1 MRTRR
6 LGVGVVGLGVGAA
19 HIIRHLH
26 AAPYID
32 LCAGADIDP
41 QARERF
47 RAVFPEAKIHDSLDQ
62 LAADP
67 DVEAVWVA
75 TPSRLHAQNAIVLA
89 NHGKHVAVQKP
100 LALTL
105 DQAAAMIDAAD
116 RNNVILLAGNSQS
129 FATPVRM
136 MCQLVRSAELGRLCA
151 INLFAYHDWL
161 LKARKPEDLDVAE
174 GGGVVYRAAPHQ
186 IDTIRLIGGGLL
198 KTVRG
203 THAQWMSEPAAP
215 GYSAAYTEF
224 TDGTPAVFIQN
235 AYGYFVTEEM
245 MPWLPGA
252 EQFAWASQRVTQ
264 RGALRR
270 ALRDGSRAEAAEYQ
284 ARSVGGAMDS
294 AGPPPRASRE
304 WATDLGVVLVS
315 CERGDIHQSARGLY
329 VYSDDGI
336 REISLPS
343 GSAWEAE
350 IREMYDAIVHRGKAF
365 HSGRW
370 GMATLEVALGVM
382 ESARTHRQVE
392 LRHQVEL
399 DQDYDA
405 AYSVHP
411 TGETQ
416 VV

>member
-1 MRTRR
+1 MGERR

-19 HIIRHLH
+19 HILRHLQ
-26 AAPYID
+26 AAPYTE

-47 RAVFPEAKIHDSLDQ
+47 RAVFPEAKVYATLDQ

-75 TPSRLHAQNAIVLA
+75 TPSRLHAQHTIALA
-89 NHGKHVAVQKP
+89 NSGKHVAVQKP
-100 LALTL
+100 MALSL
-105 DQAAAMIDAAD
+105 DEAAAMIDAAD

-136 MCQLVRSAELGRLCA
+136 MRQLVRSGQLGSLCA
-151 INLFAYHDWL
+151 INVFSYHDWL

-203 THAQWMSEPAAP
+203 THAKWMAERAAP
-215 GYSAAYTEF
+215 GYSAAYAEF
-224 TDGTPAVFIQN
+224 TDGTPAVLIQN

-245 MPWLPGA
+245 MPWVPSG
-252 EQFAWASQRVTQ
+252 EQFAWASQRVAQ
-264 RGALRR
+264 RGAIRR
-270 ALRDGSRAEAAEYQ
+270 MLRDGTRDEAAEYQ
-284 ARSVGGAMDS
+284 ARSVGGSMDS
-294 AGPPPRASRE
+294 GAPAPGRSRE
-304 WATDLGVVLVS
+304 WATDLGIVVVS
-315 CERGDIHQSARGLY
+315 CERGDIRQSPRGLY
-329 VYSDDGI
+329 VYTDDGI

-350 IREMYDAIVHRGKAF
+350 IREMYEAIVTRGKAF

-370 GMATLEVALGVM
+370 GMATLEVALGIV
-382 ESARTHRQVE
+382 ESARTHRQVT
-392 LRHQVEL
+392 LRHQVQL
-399 DQDYDA
+399 DQEYDA
-405 AYSVHP
+405 VYSVHP
-411 TGETQ
+411 TGEAQ